1 MTVVR
6 LIDMPTRVKGHTL
19 ENDDGTYTIFINA
32 RLSIEQQREAYLHE
46 LKHLMQ
52 KDFEKEYVQRIEA
65 YAHGLKEAQ
74 I

>member
-32 RLSIEQQREAYLHE
+32 RLSIEQQRKTYLHE
-46 LKHLMQ
+46 IEHIAQ
-52 KDFEKEYVQRIEA
+52 RDFEKEYVQRIEA
-65 YAHGLKEAQ
+65 YAHS

>member
-6 LIDMPTRVKGHTL
+6 LIDMPTRVKGYTQ
-19 ENDDGTYTIFINA
+19 EDDDGTYTIFINA

-52 KDFEKEYVQRIEA
+52 KDFEKEHVQRIEA

>member
-32 RLSIEQQREAYLHE
+32 RLSIEQQRKTYLHE
-46 LKHLMQ
+46 IEHIAQ
-52 KDFEKEYVQRIEA
+52 RDFEKEYVQRIEA
-65 YAHGLKEAQ
+65 YAHGVS
-74 I
+74 IG